1 VMTSHLTLQNIDAL
15 SSPGGHYSHVVT
27 ANNMS
32 FISGLLPLDKQ
43 GNPLANKPVE
53 AQITQ
58 VLENLNTCL
67 LGINAK
73 KTDIAQ
79 VKVYVTDINE
89 WPVVNELYAKWI
101 GEHRPARLVAGVKE
115 LHFGSKIEIEAVV
128 IKEQS
133 YE

>member
-1 VMTSHLTLQNIDAL
+1 MTSHLTLQNIDAL

-27 ANNMS
+27 ANNIS

-58 VLENLNTCL
+58 VLENLNACL

-79 VKVYVTDINE
+79 IKVYVTDINE

>member
-1 VMTSHLTLQNIDAL
+1 MTSHLTLQNIDAL

-58 VLENLNTCL
+58 VLENLNACL

>member
-1 VMTSHLTLQNIDAL
+1 MTSHLTLQNIDAL

-58 VLENLNTCL
+58 VLENLNACL

-89 WPVVNELYAKWI
+89 WPIVNELYAKWI

>member
-1 VMTSHLTLQNIDAL
+1 MTSHLTLQNIDAL

-32 FISGLLPLDKQ
+32 FVSGLLPLDKQ
-43 GNPLANKPVE
+43 GNPLADKTVE

-58 VLENLNTCL
+58 VLENLNACL

-89 WPVVNELYAKWI
+89 WPIVNELYAKWI

>member
-1 VMTSHLTLQNIDAL
+1 MTSPLTLQNIDAL

-43 GNPLANKPVE
+43 GNPLADKPVE
-53 AQITQ
+53 VQITQ
-58 VLENLNTCL
+58 VLENLNACL

-79 VKVYVTDINE
+79 IKVYVTDINE
-89 WPVVNELYAKWI
+89 WPIVNELYAKWI

-133 YE
+133 HE

>member
-1 VMTSHLTLQNIDAL
+1 MTSHLTLQNIDAL

-58 VLENLNTCL
+58 VLENLNACL

-79 VKVYVTDINE
+79 IKVYVTDINE

-101 GEHRPARLVAGVKE
+101 GEHRPARLVTGVKE

>member
-1 VMTSHLTLQNIDAL
+1 MTSHLTLQNIDAL

-32 FISGLLPLDKQ
+32 FVSGLLPLDKQ

-53 AQITQ
+53 VQITQ
-58 VLENLNTCL
+58 VLENLNACL

-89 WPVVNELYAKWI
+89 WPIVNELYAKWI

-133 YE
+133 HE

>member
-1 VMTSHLTLQNIDAL
+1 MTSHLTLQNIDAL

-32 FISGLLPLDKQ
+32 FVSGLLPLDKQ
-43 GNPLANKPVE
+43 GNPLADKPVE
-53 AQITQ
+53 VQITQ
-58 VLENLNTCL
+58 VLENLNACL

-89 WPVVNELYAKWI
+89 WPIINELYAKWI

-133 YE
+133 HE

>member
-1 VMTSHLTLQNIDAL
+1 MASHLIQQNIEAL
-15 SSPGGHYSHVVT
+15 SSPSGHYSHIVT

-43 GNPLANKPVE
+43 GKPLADKPVE
-53 AQITQ
+53 EQIIQ
-58 VLENLNTCL
+58 VLENLAACL

-89 WPVVNELYAKWI
+89 WPIVNELYAKWI

-128 IKEQS
+128 IKE
-133 YE
+133 

>member
-1 VMTSHLTLQNIDAL
+1 MTSHLTLQNIDAL
-15 SSPGGHYSHVVT
+15 SSPGGYYSHVVT

-32 FISGLLPLDKQ
+32 FVSGLLPLDKQ
-43 GNPLANKPVE
+43 GNPLADKPIEV
-53 AQITQ
+53 QITQ
-58 VLENLNTCL
+58 VLENLNACL

-89 WPVVNELYAKWI
+89 WPIVNELYAKWI
-101 GEHRPARLVAGVKE
+101 GEHKPARLVAGVKE

-128 IKEQS
+128 IKE
-133 YE
+133 

>member
-1 VMTSHLTLQNIDAL
+1 MTSHLTLQNIDAL

-27 ANNMS
+27 ANNML

>member
-1 VMTSHLTLQNIDAL
+1 MTSHLTLQNIDAL

-32 FISGLLPLDKQ
+32 FISGLLPLDNQ
-43 GNPLANKPVE
+43 GIPLTDKRIEV
-53 AQITQ
+53 QITQ
-58 VLENLNTCL
+58 VLENLNACL

-89 WPVVNELYAKWI
+89 WPIVNELYSKWI
-101 GEHRPARLVAGVKE
+101 DEHRPARLVAGVKE

-128 IKEQS
+128 IKE
-133 YE
+133 

>member
-1 VMTSHLTLQNIDAL
+1 MASHLTLRNIEAL

-32 FISGLLPLDKQ
+32 FVSGLLPLDKQ
-43 GNPLANKPVE
+43 GKPLADKPVE
-53 AQITQ
+53 IQIIQ
-58 VLENLNTCL
+58 VLENLNACL

-73 KTDIAQ
+73 KTDIVQ

-89 WPVVNELYAKWI
+89 WPIVNKLYATWI
-101 GEHRPARLVAGVKE
+101 GEHRPARVVAGVKE

>member
-1 VMTSHLTLQNIDAL
+1 MTSHLTQQNIAAL
-15 SSPGGHYSHVVT
+15 ASPGGHYSHVVT

-32 FISGLLPLDKQ
+32 FVSGLLPLDRQ
-43 GNPLANKPVE
+43 GNSLANKPVE
-53 AQITQ
+53 IQITQ
-58 VLENLNTCL
+58 VLENLNACL

-89 WPVVNELYAKWI
+89 WPIVNELYAKWI

-115 LHFGSKIEIEAVV
+115 LHFGSKIEIEAII
-128 IKEQS
+128 IKE
-133 YE
+133 

>member
-1 VMTSHLTLQNIDAL
+1 MASHLTLQNIETLA
-15 SSPGGHYSHVVT
+15 SPGGHYSHVVT

-53 AQITQ
+53 VQITQ

-128 IKEQS
+128 IKE
-133 YE
+133 

>member
-1 VMTSHLTLQNIDAL
+1 MSSHLTLQNIDAL

-27 ANNMS
+27 ANKMS
-32 FISGLLPLDKQ
+32 FVSGLLPLDKQ
-43 GNPLANKPVE
+43 GNPLVDKPVE
-53 AQITQ
+53 VQITQ
-58 VLENLNTCL
+58 VLENLNACL

-89 WPVVNELYAKWI
+89 WPIVNELYAKWI

-128 IKEQS
+128 IKE
-133 YE
+133 

>member
-1 VMTSHLTLQNIDAL
+1 MISHLTLQNIDAL

>member
-1 VMTSHLTLQNIDAL
+1 MASHLIQQNIEAL
-15 SSPGGHYSHVVT
+15 SSPSGHYSHIVT

-43 GNPLANKPVE
+43 GKPLADKPVE
-53 AQITQ
+53 EQITQ
-58 VLENLNTCL
+58 VLENLAACL

-89 WPVVNELYAKWI
+89 WPIVNKLYAKWI

-128 IKEQS
+128 IKE
-133 YE
+133 

>member
-1 VMTSHLTLQNIDAL
+1 MTSHLTLQNIDAL

-58 VLENLNTCL
+58 VLENLNACL

-79 VKVYVTDINE
+79 IKVYVTDINE

>member
-1 VMTSHLTLQNIDAL
+1 MTSHLTLQNIDAL

-27 ANNMS
+27 AKNMS
-32 FISGLLPLDKQ
+32 FVSGLLPLDKQ
-43 GNPLANKPVE
+43 GNPLADKPIEV
-53 AQITQ
+53 QITQ
-58 VLENLNTCL
+58 VLENLNACL

-89 WPVVNELYAKWI
+89 WPIVNELYAKWI

-128 IKEQS
+128 IKE
-133 YE
+133 

>member
-1 VMTSHLTLQNIDAL
+1 MTSHLTLQNIDAL

-133 YE
+133 HE

>member
-1 VMTSHLTLQNIDAL
+1 MSSHLTLQNIDAL

-27 ANNMS
+27 AKNMS
-32 FISGLLPLDKQ
+32 FVSGLLPLDKQ
-43 GNPLANKPVE
+43 GNPLADKPIEV
-53 AQITQ
+53 QITQ
-58 VLENLNTCL
+58 VLENLNACL

-89 WPVVNELYAKWI
+89 WPIVNELYAKWI
-101 GEHRPARLVAGVKE
+101 GEHKPARLVAGVKE

-128 IKEQS
+128 IKE
-133 YE
+133 

>member
-1 VMTSHLTLQNIDAL
+1 MTSHLTLQNIDAL

-58 VLENLNTCL
+58 VLENLNACL

-79 VKVYVTDINE
+79 IKVYVTDINE

-101 GEHRPARLVAGVKE
+101 GEHRPTRLVAGVKE

>member
-1 VMTSHLTLQNIDAL
+1 MISHLTLQNIDAL

-58 VLENLNTCL
+58 VLENLNACL

-79 VKVYVTDINE
+79 IKVYVTDINE

>member
-1 VMTSHLTLQNIDAL
+1 MTSHLTLQNIDAL

-32 FISGLLPLDKQ
+32 FVSGLLPLDKQ
-43 GNPLANKPVE
+43 GNPLADKPVE
-53 AQITQ
+53 VQITQ
-58 VLENLNTCL
+58 VLENLNACL

-89 WPVVNELYAKWI
+89 WPIVNELYAKWI

-133 YE
+133 HE

>member
-1 VMTSHLTLQNIDAL
+1 MSSHLTLQNIDAL

-27 ANNMS
+27 ANKMS
-32 FISGLLPLDKQ
+32 FVSGLLPLDKQ
-43 GNPLANKPVE
+43 GNPLADKPIEV
-53 AQITQ
+53 QITQ
-58 VLENLNTCL
+58 VLENLNACL

-89 WPVVNELYAKWI
+89 WPTVNELYAKWI

-128 IKEQS
+128 IKE
-133 YE
+133 

>member
-1 VMTSHLTLQNIDAL
+1 MTSHLIQQNIEAL
-15 SSPGGHYSHVVT
+15 SLPGGHYSHVVT

-32 FISGLLPLDKQ
+32 FISGLLPLDKH
-43 GNPLANKPVE
+43 GKPLADKPVE
-53 AQITQ
+53 IQITQ
-58 VLENLNTCL
+58 VFENLTACL

-89 WPVVNELYAKWI
+89 WPIVNELYAKWI

-128 IKEQS
+128 IKE
-133 YE
+133 

>member
-1 VMTSHLTLQNIDAL
+1 MTSHLTLQNIDAL

-43 GNPLANKPVE
+43 GNPLADKPVE
-53 AQITQ
+53 VQITQ
-58 VLENLNTCL
+58 VLENLNACL

-89 WPVVNELYAKWI
+89 WPIVNELYAKWI

>member
-1 VMTSHLTLQNIDAL
+1 MTSHLIQQNIEAL
-15 SSPGGHYSHVVT
+15 SLPGGHYSHVVT

-43 GNPLANKPVE
+43 GKPLADKPVE
-53 AQITQ
+53 VQITQ
-58 VLENLNTCL
+58 VLENLQACL
-67 LGINAK
+67 IGINAK

-89 WPVVNELYAKWI
+89 WPIVNELYAKWI

-128 IKEQS
+128 IKE
-133 YE
+133 

>member
-1 VMTSHLTLQNIDAL
+1 MTSHLIQQNIEAL
-15 SSPGGHYSHVVT
+15 SLPGGHYSHVVT

-43 GNPLANKPVE
+43 GKPLADKPVE
-53 AQITQ
+53 VQITQ
-58 VLENLNTCL
+58 VLENLQACL
-67 LGINAK
+67 IGINAK

-89 WPVVNELYAKWI
+89 WPIVNELYAKWI
-101 GEHRPARLVAGVKE
+101 GEHRPARLVAGIKE

-128 IKEQS
+128 IKE
-133 YE
+133 

>member
-1 VMTSHLTLQNIDAL
+1 MTSHLTLQNIDAL

-32 FISGLLPLDKQ
+32 FISGLLPLDNQ
-43 GNPLANKPVE
+43 GTPLADKPIEV
-53 AQITQ
+53 QITQ
-58 VLENLNTCL
+58 VLENLNACL

-89 WPVVNELYAKWI
+89 WPIVNELYSKWI
-101 GEHRPARLVAGVKE
+101 DEHRPARLVAGVKE

-128 IKEQS
+128 IKE
-133 YE
+133 

>member
-1 VMTSHLTLQNIDAL
+1 MTSHLTLQNIDAL

-32 FISGLLPLDKQ
+32 FVSGLLPLDKQ
-43 GNPLANKPVE
+43 GNPLADKPIEV
-53 AQITQ
+53 QITQ
-58 VLENLNTCL
+58 VLENLNACL

-89 WPVVNELYAKWI
+89 WPIVNELYAKWI
-101 GEHRPARLVAGVKE
+101 GEHKPARLVAGVKE

-128 IKEQS
+128 IKE
-133 YE
+133 

>member
-1 VMTSHLTLQNIDAL
+1 MISHLLQQNIEAL
-15 SSPGGHYSHVVT
+15 SLPGGHYSHVVT

-43 GNPLANKPVE
+43 GNPLADKSVE
-53 AQITQ
+53 IQITQ
-58 VLENLNTCL
+58 VLENLNACL
-67 LGINAK
+67 IGIKAK
-73 KTDIAQ
+73 KNDIAQ
-79 VKVYVTDINE
+79 VKMYVTDINE
-89 WPVVNELYAKWI
+89 WPIVNALYAKWI
-101 GEHRPARLVAGVKE
+101 GEHKPARLVAGVKE

>member
-1 VMTSHLTLQNIDAL
+1 MTSHLTLQNIDAL
-15 SSPGGHYSHVVT
+15 SSPGGHYSHIVT

-32 FISGLLPLDKQ
+32 FVSGLLPLDKQ
-43 GNPLANKPVE
+43 GNPLADKPVE
-53 AQITQ
+53 VQITQ
-58 VLENLNTCL
+58 VLENLNACL

-79 VKVYVTDINE
+79 IKVYVTDINE
-89 WPVVNELYAKWI
+89 WPIVNELYAKWI

-133 YE
+133 HE

>member
-1 VMTSHLTLQNIDAL
+1 MASHLILQNIESL
-15 SSPGGHYSHVVT
+15 TSPGGHYSHVVT

-43 GNPLANKPVE
+43 GNPLTNKPVE
-53 AQITQ
+53 VQITQ
-58 VLENLNTCL
+58 VLENLTACL

-89 WPVVNELYAKWI
+89 WPIVNELYAKWI

-128 IKEQS
+128 IREQS
-133 YE
+133 HE

>member
-1 VMTSHLTLQNIDAL
+1 MTSHLIQQNIEAL
-15 SSPGGHYSHVVT
+15 SLPGGHYSHVVT

-43 GNPLANKPVE
+43 DKPLADKPVE
-53 AQITQ
+53 VQITQ
-58 VLENLNTCL
+58 VLENLQACL
-67 LGINAK
+67 IGINAK

-89 WPVVNELYAKWI
+89 WPIVNELYAKWI

-128 IKEQS
+128 IKE
-133 YE
+133 